1 MATKARRRR
10 PEERVGYQ
18 AGYAWAESDRS
29 LNDLEVV
36 MDYWTL
42 DIPEEATDEIVDKQ
56 DALYAKMR
64 DEVFDDGE
72 LAKLEE
78 QSDAYQDGWWDGVV
92 AFYVKEITPKEQRQD
107 VPPR

>member
-10 PEERVGYQ
+10 PETRLGYQ
-18 AGYAWAESDRS
+18 AGYAWAESGRS
-29 LNDLEVV
+29 MNDLDVV
-36 MDYWTL
+36 IYYWTL
-42 DIPEEATDEIVDKQ
+42 EVPEEATDDILDKQ

-78 QSDAYQDGWWDGVV
+78 QSDDYQDGWWDGVV
-92 AFYVKEITPKEQRQD
+92 AFYLKEITPRGQS
-107 VPPR
+107 PL

>member
-10 PEERVGYQ
+10 PEWRRGYQ
-18 AGYAWAESDRS
+18 AGYAWAESGRS
-29 LNDLEVV
+29 LIDLEVV

-42 DIPEEATDEIVDKQ
+42 DPEEATDEILDKQ

-78 QSDAYQDGWWDGVV
+78 QSDDYQDGWWDGVV
-92 AFYVKEITPKEQRQD
+92 AFYVKEVTRKG
-107 VPPR
+107 